1 MKFKNIVEMIN
12 EIKSWICKDKALAR
26 IMKEKRKKAQINK
39 IQNEREEITKDITE
53 SQKHKDYKRILRA
66 TIHQQ
71 TAQPGRNGYIL
82 RIIQYPKIK

>member
-1 MKFKNIVEMIN
+1 
-12 EIKSWICKDKALAR
+12 
-26 IMKEKRKKAQINK
+26 MKEKRKKAQINK

-71 TAQPGRNGYIL
+71 PTNCTTRKKWIYS
-82 RIIQYPKIK
+82 